1 MALNARACAAYEC
14 GRKRSALRDGGFK
27 FAFKCLRKRP
37 RDADSNTHAHK
48 SGQVAV
54 AHISTSARPNFSCV
68 ARLGVCPSVPEEERR
83 GGWQLR
89 DVLAGFA
96 SAPSPAWLA
105 EAAV

>member
-1 MALNARACAAYEC
+1 MQRSVGGAAAQET
-14 GRKRSALRDGGFK
+14 KRRRLQ
-27 FAFKCLRKRP
+27 RP
-37 RDADSNTHAHK
+37 HAHK